1 MKYSFEQIKEFLKEL
16 LEKYCEP
23 ELSIWIDNT
32 EYMIILHSDGCTFQK
47 CNGKAEALDFETL
60 DELYVSTVYD
70 GIVLE
75 RDWDKITKFECYDFD
90 YLDSKSE

>member
-1 MKYSFEQIKEFLKEL
+1 MKYSFEQIKKYLQEL
-16 LEKYCEP
+16 LEKHCEP

-32 EYMIILHSDGCTFQK
+32 EYMITLYKEGCTFQK
-47 CNGKAEALDFETL
+47 CNGQAEALDFETL

-75 RDWDKITKFECYDFD
+75 KDWDKITKFECYDFD